1 MGCLGKRFTAKA
13 IHINAR
19 FRCQPQ
25 INSSYSLSTCDFVFK
40 SARSWE
46 NGAFAC
52 ENELNQHP
60 KAPII
65 SKDIQTA
72 SFICLHLS
80 EVLLQFREAKGE
92 VNLFKKLRFIH
103 FKVVQKYGV
112 YLASFCV
119 HFRTTDATLHL
130 KLFSKDQQLL
140 NKLQHGTLQFL
151 RLYWQISEQCKSTC
165 FIQAFLL
172 CTL

>member
-92 VNLFKKLRFIH
+92 VNLYKCTRSFVLFISKSFQLDIPMVVWFQKLCYKFSCL
-103 FKVVQKYGV
+103 KTW
-112 YLASFCV
+112 LENPAS
-119 HFRTTDATLHL
+119 T
-130 KLFSKDQQLL
+130 
-140 NKLQHGTLQFL
+140 
-151 RLYWQISEQCKSTC
+151 
-165 FIQAFLL
+165 
-172 CTL
+172 